1 MFERIEPRETAA
13 DSCARAI
20 RTLIVS
26 GQLEAGDRLPP
37 ERALAEKLGVTRVTL
52 RSALAG
58 LAATGLVRAKQGS
71 GYTVQDYRQAGG
83 PDLIGAVAQLAD
95 ERGELLEV
103 ATDLFLLRRHLARA
117 VLERIAGT
125 DDCDVELV
133 VRAVDRFAAVVDSG
147 AGPDDIAVA
156 DMEVLH
162 SLLTITGS
170 RVLGLCFNPVLTA
183 VREIATLRETI
194 YREPATNVAGYR
206 LFVAWLETRQADHI
220 DTLVEELERRDA
232 RSLELIATRARRGR
246 RKRRT

>member
-13 DSCARAI
+13 ETCARSI

-26 GQLEAGDRLPP
+26 GQLEPGDRLPP
-37 ERALAEKLGVTRVTL
+37 ERALADKLGVTRVTL
-52 RSALAG
+52 RSALAQ

-71 GYTVQDYRQAGG
+71 GYTVQDYRHTGG
-83 PDLIGAVAQLAD
+83 PDLIGAVAELAD
-95 ERGELLEV
+95 ARGELLEV

-125 DDCDVELV
+125 DDCAVELV
-133 VRAVDRFAAVVDSG
+133 VRAVERFADVVDSG
-147 AGPDDIAVA
+147 AGPDDISVA

-170 RVLGLCFNPVLTA
+170 HVLGLCFNPVLTA

-194 YREPATNVAGYR
+194 YREPESNVAGYR
-206 LFVAWLETRQADHI
+206 VLLGWLAERGPEHI
-220 DTLVEELERRDA
+220 DTLIEELERRDA
-232 RSLELIATRARRGR
+232 RSLELIAARAPRGK
-246 RKRRT
+246 RKRTS